1 MLEIGDKVKVL
12 DPGELRNYYK
22 GGWAP
27 LMEKYIGT
35 IQTIQSKDTFY
46 GSVHFKNVIFKDV
59 LFTWMPE
66 HLQKVE
72 ETKMSDYTWQPGD
85 YVLTEELSWEDYIKI
100 GSLWVTQGVEVGE
113 FPDRVDFRNHSR
125 FGVQSVCGLFHGNG
139 SELLRGRRVQL
150 IDGEIQVVE
159 DADKG
164 INASVVK
171 AVAEDAFNAGYAAS
185 LQSERHHQVRYLLK
199 KHGVV

>member
-1 MLEIGDKVKVL
+1 MLEVGDKVKVL
-12 DPGELRNYYK
+12 DPGKLRSDYRGK
-22 GGWAP
+22 WAYP
-27 LMEKYIGT
+27 MEDFIGT
-35 IQTIQSKDTFY
+35 IQTIEDK
-46 GSVHFKNVIFKDV
+46 KPIPNNVTIQG
-59 LFTWMPE
+59 FTWMSE

-72 ETKMSDYTWQPGD
+72 ETEMSDYTWQPGD
-85 YVLTEELSWEDYIKI
+85 HVLTEELSWEDYLII
-100 GSLWVTQGVEVGE
+100 GGIWMSQGVKAGE
-113 FPDRVDFRNHSR
+113 FPDFTYFNSNAE
-125 FGVQSVCGLFHGNG
+125 FGIHPDSSLYHGAYGLFNQI
-139 SELLRGRRVQL
+139 LNGRRVQVVG
-150 IDGEIQVVE
+150 GEIQVVE

>member
-1 MLEIGDKVKVL
+1 MLEVGDKVKVL
-12 DPGELRNYYK
+12 DPGRFRNNYRGMWDDEMEYYV
-22 GGWAP
+22 
-27 LMEKYIGT
+27 GT
-35 IQTIQSKDTFY
+35 VRTIEDKDEMRD
-46 GSVHFKNVIFKDV
+46 NVKFQG
-59 LFTWMPE
+59 FTWMPE
-66 HLQKVE
+66 HLQKVD